1 MSFIKVKDTFGEI
14 VYINIDSIN
23 KIKIIDGIYEKKYLV
38 TLSNGYVCVKE
49 SEEIDKIID
58 NYDCIDYLKQ
68 IKGQLEIGDFYM
80 KKVYLVY
87 KLSECGVLKV
97 DKIFS
102 KLLTAKKYVSEERL
116 KGGFYHYEEMEV
128 EE

>member
-1 MSFIKVKDTFGEI
+1 
-14 VYINIDSIN
+14 
-23 KIKIIDGIYEKKYLV
+23 
-38 TLSNGYVCVKE
+38 
-49 SEEIDKIID
+49 
-58 NYDCIDYLKQ
+58 
-68 IKGQLEIGDFYM
+68 M

-102 KLLTAKKYVSEERL
+102 KLLTAKKYLSEERL
-116 KGGFYHYEEMEV
+116 KGRFYHFEEMEI

>member
-23 KIKIIDGIYEKKYLV
+23 KIKIIEGIYEEKYLV

-58 NYDCIDYLKQ
+58 NYDYIDDLKQ
-68 IKGQLEIGDFYM
+68 IKGQLEIGDF
-80 KKVYLVY
+80 
-87 KLSECGVLKV
+87 
-97 DKIFS
+97 I
-102 KLLTAKKYVSEERL
+102 
-116 KGGFYHYEEMEV
+116 
-128 EE
+128 

>member
-1 MSFIKVKDTFGEI
+1 MNLIKVKDTFGEI

-23 KIKIIDGIYEKKYLV
+23 KIKIINGIYEKKYLV

-68 IKGQLEIGDFYM
+68 IKGQLGIGDFYM
-80 KKVYLVY
+80 EKVYLVY

-102 KLLTAKKYVSEERL
+102 KLLTAKKYVSDQRL
-116 KGGFYHYEEMEV
+116 KGKFYYFEEMRV

>member
-1 MSFIKVKDTFGEI
+1 MSLIKVKDTFGEI
-14 VYINIDSIN
+14 IYINIDSIN
-23 KIKIIDGIYEKKYLV
+23 KIKIIDGIYEEKYLV

-58 NYDCIDYLKQ
+58 DYDCIDELKQ

-116 KGGFYHYEEMEV
+116 KGGSYYFEEKKV

>member
-1 MSFIKVKDTFGEI
+1 MNLIKVKDTFGEI

-23 KIKIIDGIYEKKYLV
+23 KIKIINGIYEKKYLV

-68 IKGQLEIGDFYM
+68 IKGQLGIGDFYM
-80 KKVYLVY
+80 EKVYLVY

-102 KLLTAKKYVSEERL
+102 KLLTAKKYVSDQRL
-116 KGGFYHYEEMEV
+116 KGEFYYFAEMRV

>member
-1 MSFIKVKDTFGEI
+1 MNLIKVKDTFGEI

-23 KIKIIDGIYEKKYLV
+23 KIKIINGIYEKKYLV

-68 IKGQLEIGDFYM
+68 IKGQLGIGDFYM
-80 KKVYLVY
+80 EKVYLVY
-87 KLSECGVLKV
+87 KLSECRVLKV

-102 KLLTAKKYVSEERL
+102 KLLTAKKYVSDQRL
-116 KGGFYHYEEMEV
+116 KGEFYYFEEMRV

>member
-1 MSFIKVKDTFGEI
+1 MNLIKFKDTFGEI

-23 KIKIIDGIYEKKYLV
+23 KIKIIDGKYEEKYLV

-49 SEEIDKIID
+49 SKEIDKIID
-58 NYDCIDYLKQ
+58 KCDCIDKLKQ
-68 IKGQLEIGDFYM
+68 IKGQLEIGDFYI

-102 KLLTAKKYVSEERL
+102 KLSSARKYVSDQRL
-116 KGGFYHYEEMEV
+116 KGGSYYFEKIEV